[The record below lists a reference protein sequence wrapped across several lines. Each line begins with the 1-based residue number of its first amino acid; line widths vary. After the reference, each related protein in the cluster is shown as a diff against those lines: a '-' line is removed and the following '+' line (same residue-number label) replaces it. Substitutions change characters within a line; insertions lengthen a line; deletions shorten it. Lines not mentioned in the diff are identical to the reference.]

1 MKRSFAII
9 KFVLLGAL
17 LVFLFSFSSERNKKR
32 KLTKIDLEFI
42 DENTPFITLNTVNKL
57 LILNHEKVTS
67 INKETLVL
75 NEMEQRLK
83 ENPMIRDAQVFMTVD
98 GALGAK
104 IEQRTPIARV
114 SSSPDYYLDTDGK
127 KMPLSSVFTARVPL
141 INVSSKVNFVKI
153 TELLFKINED
163 PFMKN
168 AIVGLDVKNNG
179 EVIMRFRKYD
189 FKVLLGNVKSI
200 EKKFQNFK
208 AFYQKTKQD
217 GSLKEYHLI
226 NLEFESQ
233 VVATKR

>member
-1 MKRSFAII
+1 MKRSWGII

-17 LVFLFSFSSERNKKR
+17 VVFLFSFTTERNKKR

-42 DENTPFITLNTVNKL
+42 DGNTPFITLNSVNKL
-57 LILNHEKVTS
+57 LILNPDKVTS

-75 NEMEQRLK
+75 NEMELRLK
-83 ENPMIRDAQVFMTVD
+83 ENPMIRDAQVFITVD

-114 SSSPDYYLDTDGK
+114 SSSPDYYLDADGK
-127 KMPLSSVFTARVPL
+127 KMPLSSIFSARVP
-141 INVSSKVNFVKI
+141 IIDVGEKVDFEKV
-153 TELLFKINED
+153 TSLLQKINED

-168 AIVGLDVKNNG
+168 GVVGLDIKNNG
-179 EVIMRFRKYD
+179 GIVMRFRKHD
-189 FKVLLGNVKSI
+189 FKVLFGNIESI

-217 GSLKEYHLI
+217 GTLKEYQLV
-226 NLEFESQ
+226 NLQFESQ